1 MPRPKGSK
9 NKAKASKNISLDAL
23 IAEASEAVTSLEE
36 EVNAIEAGIAEQTAK
51 LKALKVDLKKATK
64 KLQGYEEQKALEEA
78 AAAAAAAKEA
88 LSEKIDELL
97 NDGMSL
103 EDILEK
109 LKKNPGR
116 TETCAPFQHL

>member
-9 NKAKASKNISLDAL
+9 NKAKAPKNTSLDTL

-109 LKKNPGR
+109 LK
-116 TETCAPFQHL
+116 

>member
-51 LKALKVDLKKATK
+51 LKA
-64 KLQGYEEQKALEEA
+64 
-78 AAAAAAAKEA
+78 
-88 LSEKIDELL
+88 
-97 NDGMSL
+97 
-103 EDILEK
+103 
-109 LKKNPGR
+109 
-116 TETCAPFQHL
+116 

>member
-23 IAEASEAVTSLEE
+23 IAEASEAVTSLEK
-36 EVNAIEAGIAEQTAK
+36 EVNAIEAEIAEQTAK

-109 LKKNPGR
+109 LK
-116 TETCAPFQHL
+116 

>member
-1 MPRPKGSK
+1 MPRPKGSR
-9 NKAKASKNISLDAL
+9 NKTKTPKSTSLDAL
-23 IAEASEAVTSLEE
+23 ITEASEAVTSLEK
-36 EVNAIEAGIAEQTAK
+36 EVNAIEAEIAEQTAK

-78 AAAAAAAKEA
+78 AAAAATAKEA

-109 LKKNPGR
+109 LK
-116 TETCAPFQHL
+116 

>member
-78 AAAAAAAKEA
+78 AAAAAAKEA

-97 NDGMSL
+97 NDSMSL

-109 LKKNPGR
+109 LK
-116 TETCAPFQHL
+116 

>member
-9 NKAKASKNISLDAL
+9 NKAKAPKNTSLDAL
-23 IAEASEAVTSLEE
+23 IAEASETVTSLEE
-36 EVNAIEAGIAEQTAK
+36 EVNAIEAEISEQTAK
-51 LKALKVDLKKATK
+51 LKVLKVDLKKATK

-109 LKKNPGR
+109 LK
-116 TETCAPFQHL
+116 